1 MQSLSPEPLLSE
13 EDYGAIEA
21 AVMETAR
28 GRWFLAEYARR
39 NRNADTEAVL
49 TAIRRLERLVQSSVA
64 LDARDEVTR
73 GMADI
78 AQAIAAAQSA
88 PATVDAA
95 SKAASA
101 SAQPLPTTLEHHAE
115 KRAPIFGEN
124 DATIMTDGNVSEPQ
138 IGSDAV
144 DLSPRTIAEPVQ
156 GEPGIGAS
164 KPVLTVEE
172 TAPAAVAFSST
183 EPGSIE
189 ADERLEHHS
198 EMSTPIFGKND
209 ASTIDDGIE
218 ADSEVGSDAAEPEV
232 AGIDRGWERLELAA
246 TEIAALG
253 LPPELASQDSTD
265 VSFAQVTDEQVE
277 PEVPT
282 AATMQSEVVFAS
294 GVGEA
299 EPGELFPILE
309 LDEEATEALLTL
321 DVPRQELI
329 LPANHL
335 ATQRWHKE
343 LAAGEET
350 ARHRLDKWA
359 AISGKSEI
367 AAGFSTGEGDQDKV
381 LDMVAVVEE
390 ALEPAP
396 PSGLVTFIDEE
407 PVEEEQ
413 SIFTAPL
420 RLEPEATIDHEV
432 MVVAHKPAAAA
443 QPRELAPRVT
453 LGEIE
458 AMPFI
463 KKAALFS

>member
-49 TAIRRLERLVQSSVA
+49 TAIRRLERLVHSAGA

-88 PATVDAA
+88 PATAEVA

-101 SAQPLPTTLEHHAE
+101 PGPSSPIASEHHAE
-115 KRAPIFGEN
+115 ERTPFFVEN
-124 DATIMTDGNVSEPQ
+124 DAATMSDGIGWDSE
-138 IGSDAV
+138 IGSDGADV
-144 DLSPRTIAEPVQ
+144 PPQTIAEPAQ
-156 GEPGIGAS
+156 EAP
-164 KPVLTVEE
+164 KPDACGPLETVAEAAYAEE
-172 TAPAAVAFSST
+172 TLSLP
-183 EPGSIE
+183 
-189 ADERLEHHS
+189 
-198 EMSTPIFGKND
+198 
-209 ASTIDDGIE
+209 
-218 ADSEVGSDAAEPEV
+218 DAAEQGVGPEQHTEKQMPALGKTGAATITDNGRSGSETGADAAKAEV
-232 AGIDRGWERLELAA
+232 ASIDQGWEGLERAA

-253 LPPELASQDSTD
+253 LPPELANQDSTTAA
-265 VSFAQVTDEQVE
+265 FTQVADEQAG
-277 PEVPT
+277 PEAV
-282 AATMQSEVVFAS
+282 AAADGQIEAVSAPGAS
-294 GVGEA
+294 AA
-299 EPGELFPILE
+299 EPDELFPILE

-350 ARHRLDKWA
+350 AQHRLDKWA
-359 AISGKSEI
+359 AISGKSE
-367 AAGFSTGEGDQDKV
+367 AAGGSSTVKGDQDKV

-407 PVEEEQ
+407 PVEEER

-420 RLEPEATIDHEV
+420 RLEPEATVDHEATL
-432 MVVAHKPAAAA
+432 VAPKPAATTLA
-443 QPRELAPRVT
+443 RELAPRLT

-458 AMPFI
+458 AMPFT
-463 KKAALFS
+463 KKAALFG

>member
-49 TAIRRLERLVQSSVA
+49 AAIRRLERLVHSAGA

-88 PATVDAA
+88 PASVAIAANATSAPMETSSALADHRAGAEAQVFGQIEAAKIDEIEPAFETGPEAAADAPRPAIAETVQDTPGLESTTPVEADALAPVA
-95 SKAASA
+95 SS
-101 SAQPLPTTLEHHAE
+101 P
-115 KRAPIFGEN
+115 
-124 DATIMTDGNVSEPQ
+124 SEPEQ
-138 IGSDAV
+138 RG
-144 DLSPRTIAEPVQ
+144 AE
-156 GEPGIGAS
+156 A
-164 KPVLTVEE
+164 E
-172 TAPAAVAFSST
+172 TES
-183 EPGSIE
+183 
-189 ADERLEHHS
+189 ADRAWEGLER
-198 EMSTPIFGKND
+198 
-209 ASTIDDGIE
+209 
-218 ADSEVGSDAAEPEV
+218 
-232 AGIDRGWERLELAA
+232 AA

-253 LPPELASQDSTD
+253 LPPELKSPDGMEIVRTEGA
-265 VSFAQVTDEQVE
+265 DEQAAPEIAATAIERHGAVSAPSGGPAE
-277 PEVPT
+277 PE
-282 AATMQSEVVFAS
+282 
-294 GVGEA
+294 
-299 EPGELFPILE
+299 ELFPILE

-329 LPANHL
+329 LPPNHL

-343 LAAGEET
+343 LVAGEET
-350 ARHRLDKWA
+350 AQHRLDKWT
-359 AISGKSEI
+359 AISGKGGGG
-367 AAGFSTGEGDQDKV
+367 ADPSTTNGERDKV

-396 PSGLVTFIDEE
+396 ASGLVTFIDEE
-407 PVEEEQ
+407 PAEEEQ

-420 RLEPEATIDHEV
+420 RLEPEA
-432 MVVAHKPAAAA
+432 VVDTDAAAVIVRKPAAAA
-443 QPRELAPRVT
+443 KARDLAPRLT

-458 AMPFI
+458 AMPFA

>member
-49 TAIRRLERLVQSSVA
+49 AAIRRLERLVHSAGA

-78 AQAIAAAQSA
+78 AQAIAAAQSVPASVAIAANATSA
-88 PATVDAA
+88 PVETSSALADHRTDAEA
-95 SKAASA
+95 QVFGQIEAAKIDEVELA
-101 SAQPLPTTLEHHAE
+101 FETGPEAAAD
-115 KRAPIFGEN
+115 APRP
-124 DATIMTDGNVSEPQ
+124 A
-138 IGSDAV
+138 
-144 DLSPRTIAEPVQ
+144 IAETVQDTPGLESTTPV
-156 GEPGIGAS
+156 
-164 KPVLTVEE
+164 
-172 TAPAAVAFSST
+172 
-183 EPGSIE
+183 E
-189 ADERLEHHS
+189 ADALA
-198 EMSTPIFGKND
+198 PV
-209 ASTIDDGIE
+209 AS
-218 ADSEVGSDAAEPEV
+218 SPVEPEQRG
-232 AGIDRGWERLELAA
+232 AEAETDSADRAWEGLERAA

-253 LPPELASQDSTD
+253 LPPELKSPDGMEIIRSEGA
-265 VSFAQVTDEQVE
+265 DEQAAPEIAATAIERGPAE
-277 PEVPT
+277 PE
-282 AATMQSEVVFAS
+282 
-294 GVGEA
+294 
-299 EPGELFPILE
+299 ELFPILE

-329 LPANHL
+329 LPPNHL

-343 LAAGEET
+343 LVAGEET
-350 ARHRLDKWA
+350 AQHRLDKWT
-359 AISGKSEI
+359 AISGKGGGG
-367 AAGFSTGEGDQDKV
+367 ADPSTTNGERDKV

-396 PSGLVTFIDEE
+396 ASGLVTFIDEE
-407 PVEEEQ
+407 PAEEEQ

-420 RLEPEATIDHEV
+420 RLEPEA
-432 MVVAHKPAAAA
+432 VVDTDAAAVIAHKPAAAA
-443 QPRELAPRVT
+443 KARDLAPRLT

-458 AMPFI
+458 AMPFA